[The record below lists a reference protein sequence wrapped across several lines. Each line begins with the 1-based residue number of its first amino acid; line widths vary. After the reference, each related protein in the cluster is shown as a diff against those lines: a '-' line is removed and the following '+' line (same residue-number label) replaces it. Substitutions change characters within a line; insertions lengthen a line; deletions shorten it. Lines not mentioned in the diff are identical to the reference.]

1 MICSKCNEE
10 KELSNFSK
18 GLKCCK
24 LCYNKKQREKRKENN
39 NKTTLKY
46 EKTKRGF
53 LMRLYRN
60 MLSRITGV
68 QKKKHY
74 LYQNK
79 SLLEKVDFYNWAINS
94 IDFHILFQ
102 NWENN
107 NYNRKLT
114 PSVDRV
120 NSSKGYSLDNIE
132 WVTHSEN
139 SRRASISKKRKHE
152 NLAY

>member
-79 SLLEKVDFYNWAINS
+79 SLLEKIDFYNWAINS